1 MSEHQNS
8 PDYAATRS
16 QSPSV
21 NSQAYAIPIS
31 EDIASQLTDESS
43 LEGSDNSEAEESS
56 GDLFLDSMVQESSN
70 GLFTDSQDPGPM
82 LDVSKYIFESLVQAI
97 ESANFAEAIS
107 LQTKTSA
114 VINSESTRL
123 KQLIETTKEQLASF
137 KDRFERGAETS
148 KLIRQNLQYSKDKI
162 DRLNAELGIAHPI
175 EFNQAKEKVLE
186 RQFDCEPDGSTKS

>member
-97 ESANFAEAIS
+97 ESANF